1 MSVYAQ
7 PSICIP
13 RVFANIG
20 WKRIKST
27 IEEAGWGTVAHVD
40 MIMKTSAD
48 GQEYKRVFVHFTTW
62 SDTDVQAD
70 LMADKEVMLT
80 YNDPWFWKI
89 TKSRSTAT
97 GSGAPP
103 AKLSDSTGAAPRG
116 KHSDY
121 TKRPSTGPAA
131 TLSAE
136 ATSVAALEQTV
147 RMQAQQLQ
155 LLTSLMLQQQG
166 LSGTTAM
173 MPIPAVTPM
182 KPTHTSV
189 APAAPKKPMKAL
201 GDGYY
206 KEKRNYRT
214 PPKRLDFLDKGSN
227 AVEATE
233 TTTSAAADV
242 PPAPPASPAPT
253 PAPAPPAPKK
263 LLLRRK
269 LEDADDDAADAE

>member
-1 MSVYAQ
+1 MSAYAQ

-40 MIMKTSAD
+40 MVMKTSAD

-89 TKSRSTAT
+89 TKSRSAPTA
-97 GSGAPP
+97 AP
-103 AKLSDSTGAAPRG
+103 AKRSDSTGAGAPR
-116 KHSDY
+116 S
-121 TKRPSTGPAA
+121 TK
-131 TLSAE
+131 LSAE
-136 ATSVAALEQTV
+136 ASSVAALEQTV

-166 LSGTTAM
+166 MGATM
-173 MPIPAVTPM
+173 MPMGAVTPAVTPV
-182 KPTHTSV
+182 KPSYTPRTPV
-189 APAAPKKPMKAL
+189 APKKPMKAL
-201 GDGYY
+201 GDGHY

-214 PPKRLDFLDKGSN
+214 PPKRIDFLDKGSN
-227 AVEATE
+227 GAASAALDMDATATVEPSTSEA
-233 TTTSAAADV
+233 TSAATEA
-242 PPAPPASPAPT
+242 PAPT
-253 PAPAPPAPKK
+253 PAPTPAPKK
-263 LLLRRK
+263 LQLRRK
-269 LEDADDDAADAE
+269 LEDADDADAE